1 MDNDLRAEL
10 YRLYPQVFPPKNKH
24 GLDHFSRFGFQ
35 VGTGWYKPTQELG
48 RQLTAI
54 GGVVVKRL
62 SEERGALV
70 VLFEAPQAKHA
81 KVQQVIDAVAE
92 SCRWVCEVCGV
103 KAALIPSERRVMC
116 RKCALEEGVFESLEA
131 PIAKPVPVVQA
142 EKPEPEKPALPVKK
156 ERPRLIPKPAP
167 AAKPGSKPPPF
178 VQQGNDDLIDLMLG
192 LPQEGDD

>member
-62 SEERGALV
+62 SEEKGALV
-70 VLFEAPQAKHA
+70 VLFDAPPAKHA
-81 KVQQVIDAVAE
+81 KVRQIIDAMAE

-116 RKCALEEGVFESLEA
+116 RKCALEEGVFETLEV
-131 PIAKPVPVVQA
+131 PVVKTAPVVQA
-142 EKPEPEKPALPVKK
+142 EKPSPEESALPVKK

-167 AAKPGSKPPPF
+167 AAKPGSKPPF
-178 VQQGNDDLIDLMLG
+178 VQQGTSDLIDLMLG